1 MNGLKGKAMIER
13 TITKKIEG
21 IRMNKVMRKKMIT
34 VRMTADKFGKTL
46 SLADE
51 EGELMLSIPL
61 EPIENNLKKI
71 LED

>member
-34 VRMTADKFGKTL
+34 VRMTGDKFGKTL

-61 EPIENNLKKI
+61 EPIEDDLKKI